1 MLNKLI
7 INFDFNSITL
17 KILEL
22 VFIFFNSI
30 LIQPPTP
37 LKNASLIY
45 NELGLSNI
53 TVGGSGDGDGK
64 SKNVEEKR
72 LLRHVDSVIE
82 TILDETRL
90 SEGEG
95 EISKLLRG
103 SSQPTTGMYKFI
115 IYKSIIYI

>member
-1 MLNKLI
+1 M
-7 INFDFNSITL
+7 
-17 KILEL
+17 
-22 VFIFFNSI
+22 
-30 LIQPPTP
+30 
-37 LKNASLIY
+37 KNASLIY

-103 SSQPTTGMYKFI
+103 SSQPTTGMYNI
-115 IYKSIIYI
+115 DL